1 MRLRDKVAII
11 TGAGA
16 GLGRASAL
24 LFAEEGAKVVIAEHN
39 PERAD
44 RVAGEITAAGGTAL
58 AVHVDVSDQEQ
69 VRAMTDQA
77 VSHFGKLDI
86 LFSNAGIGAP
96 SIPFAE
102 QTADQWRRV
111 LDVNVIGMF
120 NCIQAATPHLRA
132 NGGGSILNCSSGA
145 ALAAVPG
152 VPVYTATK
160 GAINAMTRA
169 FALDLGQYNIRVNTL
184 CPMGGMSANFMRD
197 ADAPLVDEQSL
208 FVGYTPADSPAP
220 LARPTPPRLI
230 DHARAALFL
239 VSDDACWV
247 NGVALPTDG
256 GAVIRPQLD
265 IERTIRAYQ
274 SARFVGDC
282 AGRAPSPG

>member
-1 MRLRDKVAII
+1 MRLPGKVAII

-16 GLGRASAL
+16 GLGRTSAL

-39 PERAD
+39 AERAD
-44 RVAGEITAAGGTAL
+44 QVVKEITEAGGTAL
-58 AVHVDVSDQEQ
+58 AIQVDVSDQGQ
-69 VRAMTDQA
+69 VRAMTQQA
-77 VSHFGKLDI
+77 VDHFGQLDI
-86 LFSNAGIGAP
+86 LFCNAGIGAP
-96 SIPFAE
+96 STPFAE
-102 QTADQWRRV
+102 QAADQWRRV
-111 LDVNVIGMF
+111 FDVNVIGML

-132 NGGGSILNCSSGA
+132 NGGGTILNCSSGA

-169 FALDLGQYNIRVNTL
+169 FALDLGEYNIRVNTL
-184 CPMGGMSANFMRD
+184 CPMGGMSANFMREP
-197 ADAPLVDEQSL
+197 DAPLVDEESL
-208 FVGYTPADSPAP
+208 FMDYTPADSPAP

-239 VSDDACWV
+239 VSDEAGWV

-256 GAVIRPQLD
+256 GAVIRPKLD
-265 IERTIRAYQ
+265 IDKTIRAYQ
-274 SARFVGDC
+274 TARFVND
-282 AGRAPSPG
+282 R

>member
-1 MRLRDKVAII
+1 MRLKDKVAII

-24 LFAEEGAKVVIAEHN
+24 LFAQEGARVVIAEYDTV
-39 PERAD
+39 RAT
-44 RVAGEITAAGGTAL
+44 RVAEEITEAGGEAL
-58 AVHVDVSDQEQ
+58 PLTVDVSDQEQ
-69 VRAMTDQA
+69 VRTMTEQA
-77 VSHFGKLDI
+77 AAHFGRLDI
-86 LFSNAGIGAP
+86 LFCNAGIGMP

-120 NCIQAATPHLRA
+120 NCIQAATPHLKA
-132 NGGGSILNCSSGA
+132 AGGGSILNCSSGA

-152 VPVYTATK
+152 VPVYTASK

-169 FALDLGQYNIRVNTL
+169 FALDLGEFNIRVNTL
-184 CPMGGMSANFMRD
+184 CPMGGMSANFMREPG
-197 ADAPLVDEQSL
+197 APLVDEESL
-208 FVGYTPADSPAP
+208 FTDYVPSDSPGP
-220 LARPTPPRLI
+220 LQRPTPPRLI

-239 VSDDACWV
+239 VSDDAGWV

-265 IERTIRAYQ
+265 IDRTIRAYKT
-274 SARFVGDC
+274 ARFVTD
-282 AGRAPSPG
+282 